1 MLNELLFV
9 FLQLK
14 RVANMNKIIIVTG
27 ASSGFGKSIAER
39 LAEHGHTVYGICRR
53 EMEHNK
59 INYRQGDIRDVERI
73 AQITKEIFEK
83 EGRIDVLINNAG
95 MGLGGALELTSWEE
109 IKLQMETNF
118 YGCVNVCQ
126 KVLPY
131 MRQQRRGRIINFSSI
146 AGIEGI
152 PYQGFYSCSKFAI
165 EGFSE
170 TLAAEVK
177 RFGIAVSLVEP
188 GDFATGF
195 TAVRV
200 NSEATLKDPD
210 YGPVFARVRERF
222 EKEEIGGLKPDY
234 MAKKVEQI
242 VNARRPRLR
251 YCVAN
256 FEQKLSVLLKRVIPG
271 NWNVAIL
278 RSYYGS

>member
-14 RVANMNKIIIVTG
+14 RVDNMNKVIIVTG
-27 ASSGFGKSIAER
+27 ASSGFGKAIAER
-39 LAEHGHTVYGICRR
+39 LAEHGHRVYGICRR
-53 EMEHNK
+53 EMSHNK
-59 INYRQGDIRDVERI
+59 INYRQGDIRDTERI
-73 AQITKEIFEK
+73 GQIAKEIFEK